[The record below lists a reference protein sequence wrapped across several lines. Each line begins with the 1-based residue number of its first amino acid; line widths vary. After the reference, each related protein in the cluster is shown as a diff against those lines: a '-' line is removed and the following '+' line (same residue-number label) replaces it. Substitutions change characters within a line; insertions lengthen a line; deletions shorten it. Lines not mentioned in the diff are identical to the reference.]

1 MSWPSCSHWDLIWLK
16 HRMTDGLW
24 NMDTLQDC
32 SPCREER
39 EAAGKCA
46 EQKNKRQVCRVRHIQ
61 VTDTNSEDLWWT
73 HEERQDRSTSASQC
87 CLILTAVKSEVWTQ
101 CLFSQKV
108 SNFWWS
114 SGNDWGW
121 HASIYMNLCSAVQSI
136 ISCFWH
142 LIIRFYSTNMKCED
156 RWAAVFPSG
165 FRRRQVCR
173 WCWSSVFC
181 R

>member
-1 MSWPSCSHWDLIWLK
+1 MKRAAHVVAFVFPLGFNLVKTSY
-16 HRMTDGLW
+16 DGRW

-108 SNFWWS
+108 SNF
-114 SGNDWGW
+114 
-121 HASIYMNLCSAVQSI
+121 
-136 ISCFWH
+136 
-142 LIIRFYSTNMKCED
+142 
-156 RWAAVFPSG
+156 
-165 FRRRQVCR
+165 
-173 WCWSSVFC
+173 
-181 R
+181 